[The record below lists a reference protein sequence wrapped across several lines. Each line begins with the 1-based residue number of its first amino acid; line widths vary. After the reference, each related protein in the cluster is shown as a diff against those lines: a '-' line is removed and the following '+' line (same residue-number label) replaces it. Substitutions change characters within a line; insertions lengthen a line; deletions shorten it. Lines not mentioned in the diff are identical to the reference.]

1 MPPHRPMPPAHAK
14 ARTGRPPRSTEAA
27 TIIIAVRLTPSE
39 AAAIGAKLKPGEKP
53 GEWLRRVGLQRAG
66 VKSPR

>member
-1 MPPHRPMPPAHAK
+1 MTKKPP
-14 ARTGRPPRSTEAA
+14 RTGRPPRNGEAA
-27 TIIIAVRLTPSE
+27 TVVIAVRLTPSE
-39 AAAIGAKLKPGEKP
+39 AAAIDAKLKPGEKP

>member
-1 MPPHRPMPPAHAK
+1 MS
-14 ARTGRPPRSTEAA
+14 RPPRSGEAA